1 MVGMSEWKSSDS
13 ALLEGDIVHKGAA
26 KNTGI
31 NVLCPYKGQEY
42 VWC

>member
-13 ALLEGDIVHKGAA
+13 ALLEGDIAA